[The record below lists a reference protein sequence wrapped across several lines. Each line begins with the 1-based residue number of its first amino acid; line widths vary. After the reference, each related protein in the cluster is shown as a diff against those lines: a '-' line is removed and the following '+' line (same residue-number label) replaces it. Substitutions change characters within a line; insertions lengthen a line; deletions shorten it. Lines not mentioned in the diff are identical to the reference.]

1 VPVSGLLDRVT
12 GYDLDPST
20 VLVAASGVVAL
31 AAVALDR
38 VWRWSRHVITIVHEA
53 GHALAALLTGRRL
66 TGIRLHSDTSGL
78 TLSVGKPEGAG
89 MVLTAAAGYLSPSLL
104 GLCGVA
110 VLAAGWVTVALW
122 VTTGLLLAMLFMIRN
137 GYGVLS
143 VLLTG
148 ATVGLVAWYASADT
162 QAAFGHAV
170 VWFLLIGGVR
180 PVAELRR
187 QRRAGRARDSDAD
200 QLGRLTRLPAPLWV
214 ALFGLAALAAL
225 AGGGWLLLR

>member
-1 VPVSGLLDRVT
+1 VAGLVDRIA
-12 GYDLDPST
+12 GYQFESST
-20 VLVAASGVVAL
+20 VLVL
-31 AAVALDR
+31 ATGAVALGTVAIDG
-38 VWRWSRHVITIVHEA
+38 VWRWTRNVITIVHEA

-78 TLSVGKPEGAG
+78 TLSVGRPDGAG
-89 MVLTAAAGYLSPSLL
+89 MVLTAAAGYISPSLL

-143 VLLTG
+143 LLLTG
-148 ATVGLVAWYASADT
+148 GVVGLVAWYASADT

-170 VWFLLIGGVR
+170 VWFLLLGGVR
-180 PVAELRR
+180 PIAELRR
-187 QRRAGRARDSDAD
+187 QRRAGIARNSDAD
-200 QLGRLTRLPAPLWV
+200 QLARLTRLPAPLWV
-214 ALFGLAALAAL
+214 FLFGLGSLAAL

>member
-1 VPVSGLLDRVT
+1 VAGLLDRVA
-12 GYDLDPST
+12 GYQFEPST
-20 VLVAASGVVAL
+20 VLVLASGALAL
-31 AAVALDR
+31 AAVAVDR
-38 VWRWSRHVITIVHEA
+38 VWRWTRQVITIVHEA
-53 GHALAALLTGRRL
+53 GHALVALLTGRRL

-78 TLSVGKPEGAG
+78 TLSVGKPDGAG

-148 ATVGLVAWYASADT
+148 AVVGLVAWYGSADT
-162 QAAFGHAV
+162 QAAFGHAA
-170 VWFLLIGGVR
+170 VWFLLLGGVR
-180 PVAELRR
+180 PVLELRR
-187 QRRAGRARDSDAD
+187 QRRRGYARNSDAD
-200 QLGRLTRLPAPLWV
+200 QLAQLTRLPAPLWV
-214 ALFGLAALAAL
+214 FLFGLGALAAL
-225 AGGGWLLLR
+225 LGGGWLLLR

>member
-1 VPVSGLLDRVT
+1 VAGLVDRIA
-12 GYDLDPST
+12 GYQFEPST
-20 VLVAASGVVAL
+20 VLVLATGVVAL
-31 AAVALDR
+31 GTVAIDG
-38 VWRWSRHVITIVHEA
+38 VWRWTRNVITIVHEA

-78 TLSVGKPEGAG
+78 TLSVGRPDGAG
-89 MVLTAAAGYLSPSLL
+89 MVLTAAAGYISPSLL

-143 VLLTG
+143 VLVTG
-148 ATVGLVAWYASADT
+148 AAVGLVAWYASADT

-170 VWFLLIGGVR
+170 VWFLLLGGVR

-187 QRRAGRARDSDAD
+187 QRRAGYARNSDAD
-200 QLGRLTRLPAPLWV
+200 QLARLTRLPAPLWV
-214 ALFGLAALAAL
+214 FLFGLGSLAAL